1 MLVASPANSGGI
13 TKRTWNGIT
22 IMESNESLKV
32 IKLLAWKLS
41 KKSTSFQ
48 KNFHSS
54 RKVSR
59 NPLVF
64 ALLFMVI
71 PTADHREIWWPLRLR
86 ITGMISSATILNPNF
101 WSNQNVTSD
110 SDFWYSSFEIR
121 MIHCSRQ
128 FVRDPRIGNQLQ
140 VFHYSK
146 MTIESIWVAATT
158 RGPRDSL
165 NCQTLFARHLSRLNY

>member
-71 PTADHREIWWPLRLR
+71 PTADHREIKSRRFDGLCGYELLEWSHLQQ
-86 ITGMISSATILNPNF
+86 F
-101 WSNQNVTSD
+101 WIQIFDQIKMWLQIPIFDTVRSK
-110 SDFWYSSFEIR
+110 FEWFI
-121 MIHCSRQ
+121 
-128 FVRDPRIGNQLQ
+128 VPDNLL
-140 VFHYSK
+140 
-146 MTIESIWVAATT
+146 E
-158 RGPRDSL
+158 
-165 NCQTLFARHLSRLNY
+165 TLE